1 MERIRHSGM
10 EEITN
15 MMDSMNVAL
24 KKNLNNEQIS
34 SLSEEMQRMKKNPRQ
49 PLPPPGKKT

>member
-1 MERIRHSGM
+1 M